1 MTPRF
6 VLLFSVVMAAML
18 FGEWFQFLRGFDFR
32 QWPISNWFLMV
43 FVVLAEAAAVAIIT
57 VTVDKALPASGN
69 RAPTKDVKQTRRG
82 SQKYRA
88 R

>member
-6 VLLFSVVMAAML
+6 VLLFSIVLAAML
-18 FGEWFQFLRGFDFR
+18 FAEWFQYLRGFDFS
-32 QWPISNWFLMV
+32 QWPVSNWFLMV

-57 VTVDKALPASGN
+57 LTVDKALPAAGN

>member
-6 VLLFSVVMAAML
+6 VLLFSIVLAAML
-18 FGEWFQFLRGFDFR
+18 FAEWFQYLRGFDFS
-32 QWPISNWFLMV
+32 QWPASNWFLMV

-57 VTVDKALPASGN
+57 MTVDKALPAAGN
-69 RAPTKDVKQTRRG
+69 RAPTKDAKQTRRG

>member
-6 VLLFSVVMAAML
+6 VLLFSIVMIAML
-18 FGEWFQFLRGFDFR
+18 FAEWFQYLRGFDFS
-32 QWPISNWFLMV
+32 QWPASNWFLML
-43 FVVLAEAAAVAIIT
+43 FVILAEAAAVAIIT
-57 VTVDKALPASGN
+57 LTVDKALPASGN
-69 RAPTKDVKQTRRG
+69 RAPTKDAKQTRRG